1 MASHIPMR
9 GYSSHPLPSLQ
20 NYDDSLLM
28 KPTILARN
36 ISHWDCT
43 EVLDLAGNL
52 VEGGGYYLQLAD
64 ANLAT
69 VRPLCIRLRGRA
81 SIVRRS
87 CRPGLR
93 RIRTFRDQIQ
103 GRRLPLNMYKLNL
116 HRGPATHAHL
126 LAHLR
131 MFDCDVHPRPARFD
145 ANPSTIRQRRG
156 CTSRRPHRARARRE
170 EVADV
175 GHGGLAGVLLARG
188 IDVLGWGYTTFVCSF
203 LHSSLK
209 SCSAFWSVRAKGQCR
224 SCR

>member
-1 MASHIPMR
+1 M
-9 GYSSHPLPSLQ
+9 
-20 NYDDSLLM
+20 
-28 KPTILARN
+28 
-36 ISHWDCT
+36 
-43 EVLDLAGNL
+43 

-69 VRPLCIRLRGRA
+69 VSPLCIRLRGRA

-131 MFDCDVHPRPARFD
+131 MFDCDVHPRPARCD

-188 IDVLGWGYTTFVCSF
+188 INVLVHGYTTFAHLILCSF
-203 LHSSLK
+203 FGLRL
-209 SCSAFWSVRAKGQCR
+209 AFRTADTRARCRTCAQGTVRGRRCASTGTRGPRYAAIAIDAHNRQHTNSRRRVKQ
-224 SCR
+224 